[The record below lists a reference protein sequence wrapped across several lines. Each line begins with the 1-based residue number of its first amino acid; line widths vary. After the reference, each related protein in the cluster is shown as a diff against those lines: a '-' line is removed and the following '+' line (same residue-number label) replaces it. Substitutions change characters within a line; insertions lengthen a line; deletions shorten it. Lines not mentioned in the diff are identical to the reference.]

1 MNQQVRVA
9 GGLYLT
15 TNAAPFFK
23 HLCGTVS
30 TNLHTQINGGDMNYF
45 SVTPGMRTSIGRD
58 WSLLA
63 GFEVPLVGPLP
74 FANQTIA
81 QLIKNF

>member
-1 MNQQVRVA
+1 
-9 GGLYLT
+9 
-15 TNAAPFFK
+15 
-23 HLCGTVS
+23 
-30 TNLHTQINGGDMNYF
+30 MNYF